1 MSGQSHD
8 AEICI
13 SCTRSTGLRA
23 GAEGETGWILTRLVR
38 LGLSRDQAEMT
49 VLCHAASGVPGGCI
63 TLIVPVCEK
72 CAPRA
77 GFSTVLRIDG
87 WDVPVVR
94 QPEGDMS

>member
-1 MSGQSHD
+1 MSGQSHE
-8 AEICI
+8 AETCI

-23 GAEGETGWILTRLVR
+23 GAEGETGWIVTRLVR
-38 LGLSRDQAEMT
+38 LGLSRDQAETT
-49 VLCHAASGVPGGCI
+49 VLCHAASGAPDGRM

-87 WDVPVVR
+87 WDVPMVR
-94 QPEGDMS
+94 QPEGGAS